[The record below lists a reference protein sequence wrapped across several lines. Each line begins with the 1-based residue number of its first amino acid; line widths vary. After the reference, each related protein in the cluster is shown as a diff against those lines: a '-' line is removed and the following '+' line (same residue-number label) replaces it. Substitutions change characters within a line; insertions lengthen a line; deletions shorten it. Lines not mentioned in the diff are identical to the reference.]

1 MAKSISVNERIK
13 ELKKELNY
21 KSGKKKHIKLKEIN
35 VKKYKKKRKRKEMM
49 KYKDFYVRYL
59 ETLSEDEQD
68 AELNNI
74 EFMYTFLT
82 GTEIRERDKRLYKIE
97 KEKKRKF
104 DEYIEKC
111 NPKNYVEY
119 VKYED
124 KYYAKARKKQK
135 YYKKKGLNISDSLF
149 TTLQLDEDK
158 MIKNLKQISKENKE
172 RTDKF
177 LEYIDKMYKG
187 EDVPEIIQS
196 LKDKSDKVTKAN
208 KKYVKSLEK
217 NGLKPGT
224 RY

>member
-1 MAKSISVNERIK
+1 MAKTVSTNERIRQLTK
-13 ELKKELNY
+13 EMNY
-21 KSGKKKHIKLKEIN
+21 KPKKKKHIKLKEIN

-49 KYKDFYVRYL
+49 KYKKFYTDYL
-59 ETLSEDEQD
+59 ETLTEEEQD
-68 AELNNI
+68 AEFDNI
-74 EFMYTFLT
+74 EYMYTFLT
-82 GTEIRERDKRLYKIE
+82 RAEIRERDKRLSKIE
-97 KEKKRKF
+97 KEKRRRF
-104 DEYIEKC
+104 DEYMEEC
-111 NPKNYVEY
+111 NPKTYVEY
-119 VKYED
+119 IRYED

-187 EDVPEIIQS
+187 EDVPEIVQA
-196 LKDKSDKVTKAN
+196 LKDKSAKVEKAN

-217 NGLKPGT
+217 NGLNPGV